1 MWLKSLDVPQNS
13 ACANPYNQTMGL
25 FTRLKKAPYNPGSAV
40 NVPAEP
46 LVPEGAVIPDTA
58 NFQSAIPEP
67 ELPERQEQLPEER
80 ALAPAGAAA
89 RRFVSI
95 PEERFSLEDTNRLAE
110 AMAVPRE
117 QRDNRWL
124 EEFQSAAWNA
134 SIVLPTEPVFLGPD
148 GMPYVRLELPP
159 AGEPVETNCLSNLF
173 VSMAEQGLG
182 AAFFKNSSDSPEAA
196 EYVMPTGII
205 ESLRAFGTWDGDP
218 DDVAE
223 LATKAQQH
231 ASDSGVEKTEVETER
246 QVMVGSP
253 SEDYL
258 PKHTARLLYRHLT
271 EGWKMED
278 PRVALVVDPEMTPSR
293 NLVIGRKF
301 SEFPDPEIAA
311 QAARMLLWYLPPHRY
326 LLLMPENWSAD
337 QMRSLQELC

>member
-1 MWLKSLDVPQNS
+1 
-13 ACANPYNQTMGL
+13 MGL
-25 FTRLKKAPYNPGSAV
+25 FTRLKKAPYTPGSAV

-46 LVPEGAVIPDTA
+46 VVPEGAAIPDTA
-58 NFQSAIPEP
+58 HSRSTIPEP
-67 ELPERQEQLPEER
+67 ELPERQEQVPEP
-80 ALAPAGAAA
+80 AASLPAGVAG

-117 QRDNRWL
+117 QRDSHWL
-124 EEFQSAAWNA
+124 DAFQSAAWNA

-182 AAFFKNSSDSPEAA
+182 AAFFKNNSDAPEAA
-196 EYVMPTGII
+196 EYVMPTGVL

-218 DDVAE
+218 DDVTE
-223 LATKAQQH
+223 LGAKAQQH
-231 ASDSGVEKTEVETER
+231 AGDSGIEKTEVEGER

-278 PRVALVVDPEMTPSR
+278 PRVALVVDPQMTPTR

-301 SEFPDPEIAA
+301 SEFPDQEIAA

-326 LLLMPENWSAD
+326 LLLMPENWSTD
-337 QMRSLQELC
+337 QMRPLQELC